1 MRSAEENMHQ
11 IELGIRPS
19 IVLSL
24 VLGAMS
30 LLGVV
35 CLAVLPWPWRLLSWL
50 MLLAAAGHAI
60 LQHGLR
66 RLKHSVVTLQLKPDN
81 SVSILLKDG
90 RRQAVRIMPST
101 VVTPLLSV
109 VHYRLQESAWYWPM
123 RHVLILA
130 DAVDAEDYRRLRVH
144 LRWSKLPI

>member
-1 MRSAEENMHQ
+1 MHRIQ
-11 IELGIRPS
+11 LGIRPS
-19 IVLSL
+19 IALSL

>member
-123 RHVLILA
+123 RHVIILA

>member
-19 IVLSL
+19 IVLFW
-24 VLGAMS
+24 VLGSMS

>member
-1 MRSAEENMHQ
+1 MHQ

-19 IVLSL
+19 IVLCW

-35 CLAVLPWPWRLLSWL
+35 CLSVVPWPWPWRLLSCL
-50 MLLAAAGHAI
+50 MLLAAAGHGI
-60 LQHGLR
+60 LLHGLR
-66 RLKHSVVTLQLKPDN
+66 RLKHSVVALQLKPDN

-90 RRQAVRIMPST
+90 RRQEVRIMPST

-109 VHYRLQESAWYWPM
+109 VHYRLQEAAWYCPM
-123 RHVLILA
+123 RYVLIIA
-130 DAVDAEDYRRLRVH
+130 DGVDAEDYRRLRVH

>member
-1 MRSAEENMHQ
+1 MHQ

>member
-19 IVLSL
+19 IVFCW
-24 VLGAMS
+24 VLGSMS

-130 DAVDAEDYRRLRVH
+130 DAVDAEDYRRLRVR
-144 LRWSKLPI
+144 LRWNTLAV

>member
-11 IELGIRPS
+11 IVLGIRPS